1 MQQLYQAQNIVDASI
16 AKGLLEQGGIHVYLS
31 GYYLQGGIGELP
43 ASGTL
48 SLWVD
53 DHQLVLGR
61 QLIEDYLAS
70 QGQDPGE
77 G

>member
-1 MQQLYQAQNIVDASI
+1 MQQLYQAQNIIDASI
-16 AKGLLEQGGIHVYLS
+16 AKGLLEQGGIRVYLS